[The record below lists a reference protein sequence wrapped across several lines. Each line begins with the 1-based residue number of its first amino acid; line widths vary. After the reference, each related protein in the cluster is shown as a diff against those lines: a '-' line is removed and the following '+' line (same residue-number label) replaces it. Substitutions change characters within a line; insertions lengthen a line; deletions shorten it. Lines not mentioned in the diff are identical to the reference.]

1 LIETRRYLKQQ
12 AREIKNLSTELEAKM
27 GVSKS
32 VFISQGKELKDRL
45 VAKMIKLQESHKEE
59 LETLPDVGNF
69 VNEVVPAYESS
80 TMQIDNF
87 RELQQKGEAIYSS
100 PLSFCGLSFRLKVLP
115 VS

>member
-1 LIETRRYLKQQ
+1 
-12 AREIKNLSTELEAKM
+12 M

-69 VNEVVPAYESS
+69 V
-80 TMQIDNF
+80 
-87 RELQQKGEAIYSS
+87 K
-100 PLSFCGLSFRLKVLP
+100 
-115 VS
+115 